1 MLNAALPFAKCAARS
16 RALNGRRLTSGN
28 PIDERALNAN
38 AASPYSSLS
47 YQRLGVGDFA
57 AFEPGIQES
66 AMKKLMTKFRKN
78 ESGATAIEYAL
89 IAGLIGVVIIAG
101 ATTLGNNVSAKLT
114 SVGTK
119 VTAAGGT

>member
-16 RALNGRRLTSGN
+16 RALNGRRLASGK
-28 PIDERALNAN
+28 PIDERALN

-101 ATTLGNNVSAKLT
+101 ATTLGNNVSDKLT